1 MKAVMFDLDGTLLDR
16 NAYLINFVS
25 WQARGML
32 RSQVLDNALFVDR
45 FIELDANGSVWKD
58 EVYESLIDEFTI
70 TGWSV
75 DELLTS
81 YELCFSGFCQPKPG
95 AIAAVNVLKNMGL
108 KLALIS
114 NGKSPFQER
123 FNSLGISH
131 LFDAV
136 IISEAVGLRKP
147 DRAIFKLASRILA
160 VKPDRTV
167 FVGDNPLADIKGSRD
182 VGMYSIYI
190 TGYYGDKCSDAD
202 IICNNFAELPNI
214 VTNAERQNQFATI

>member
-16 NAYLINFVS
+16 NASLVNFVS

-32 RSQVLDNALFVDR
+32 RSQIRDRALFVDR

-58 EVYESLIDEFTI
+58 EVYESLIDEFSI

-81 YELCFSGFCQPKPG
+81 YELCFSGFCQPKQG
-95 AIAAVNVLKNMGL
+95 AVEAVKIFKKMGL

-114 NGKSPFQER
+114 NGRSPFQER
-123 FNSLGISH
+123 NFNSLGISH

-147 DRAIFKLASRILA
+147 DRAIFELVSEILA

-167 FVGDNPLADIKGSRD
+167 FVGDNPLADIKGSKD
-182 VGMYSIYI
+182 VGMYSVYI
-190 TGYYGDKCSDAD
+190 PSCYGDKCSDAD
-202 IICNNFAELPNI
+202 IVCNNFAQLPNI
-214 VTNAERQNQFATI
+214 VKNAI

>member
-16 NAYLINFVS
+16 SASLINFVS

-32 RSQVLDNALFVDR
+32 RSQIYDRALFVDR
-45 FIELDANGSVWKD
+45 FIKLDANGSVCQD
-58 EVYESLIDEFTI
+58 EVYKSLIDEFSI

-81 YELCFSGFCQPKPG
+81 YELCFSGFCQPKQG
-95 AIAAVNVLKNMGL
+95 AIEAVNILKNMGL

-123 FNSLGISH
+123 NFNSLGISH

-147 DRAIFKLASRILA
+147 DRAIFKLASKILA

-167 FVGDNPLADIKGSRD
+167 FVGDNPLADIKGSKD

-190 TGYYGDKCSDAD
+190 PSYYGDKCSHAD
-202 IICNNFAELPNI
+202 IVCSNFTELPSII
-214 VTNAERQNQFATI
+214 VNADR

>member
-1 MKAVMFDLDGTLLDR
+1 MKAVMFDLDGTILDR
-16 NAYLINFVS
+16 NASLVNFVS

-32 RSQVLDNALFVDR
+32 RSQIQDRALFVDR

-58 EVYESLIDEFTI
+58 EVYKSLIDDFSI

-75 DELLTS
+75 DELLIS
-81 YELCFSGFCQPKPG
+81 YELCFSGFCQPKQG
-95 AIAAVNVLKNMGL
+95 AIEAVNILKNMGL

-123 FNSLGISH
+123 NFNSLGISH

-147 DRAIFKLASRILA
+147 DRAIFELASEVLA

-167 FVGDNPLADIKGSRD
+167 FVGDNPLADIKGSKD
-182 VGMYSIYI
+182 MGMYSIYI
-190 TGYYGDKCSDAD
+190 PGYYGDKCSDAD
-202 IICNNFAELPNI
+202 IVCNNFAELPKI
-214 VTNAERQNQFATI
+214 VVNADR